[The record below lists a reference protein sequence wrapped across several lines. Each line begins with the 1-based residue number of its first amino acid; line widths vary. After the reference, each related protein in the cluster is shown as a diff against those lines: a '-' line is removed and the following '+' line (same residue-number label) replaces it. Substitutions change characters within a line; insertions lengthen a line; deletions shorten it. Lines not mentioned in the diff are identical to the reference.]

1 MTLVSIPQTTI
12 QVNRQI
18 VNPTREQANALRA
31 AGVKFG
37 MLIDGKVRLSRRCP
51 TCDRLQP
58 IDVPVVGD
66 EGKRNIQR
74 SVEIMTAADCPDCRP
89 CLLAPVTR
97 NSRGGGNGSSKS
109 RKAHTVKVTRGR
121 QVTKWMLRL
130 AFLEAKVDALGLA
143 SLTQAEVKELSK
155 LTARAAK

>member
-1 MTLVSIPQTTI
+1 MTLVSIPQTFV
-12 QVNRQI
+12 QVNTQI
-18 VNPTREQANALRA
+18 INPTREQANALRA
-31 AGVKFG
+31 ALVTVKPLYNG
-37 MLIDGKVRLSRRCP
+37 CVAMTRHCP
-51 TCDRLQP
+51 SCDRFQRVN
-58 IDVPVVGD
+58 VPVIGD

-74 SVEIMTAADCPDCRP
+74 SVEIMTAADCPDCRQV
-89 CLLAPVTR
+89 LLAPVTR
-97 NSRGGGNGSSKS
+97 NSRGGGNGGSKS